1 MPKLSDTQA
10 ALLAAAAARPDLS
23 VLPPPETL
31 GLKGAALERTLKAL
45 SARGLIAAAPVQSRA
60 KRSKWADP
68 AAEAGEGER
77 LIVTPAGRAAIA
89 AKPGPDRA
97 AVPSPESA
105 TPART
110 TKNATLIT
118 LLSTDNGADIAA
130 LSTALG
136 WLPHTTRAALT
147 RLRHAGYGLEAIAPP
162 EGGARR
168 YRIAAAPQPPAGA

>member
-45 SARGLIAAAPVQSRA
+45 SARGLIAPAPVQSRA

-68 AAEAGEGER
+68 AEAGERER

-89 AKPGPDRA
+89 AAPDHQA
-97 AVPSPESA
+97 ATVPSSDGAGP
-105 TPART
+105 RT
-110 TKNATLIT
+110 TKNAMLIT
-118 LLSTDNGADIAA
+118 LVSTESGADIAS

-147 RLRHAGYGLEAIAPP
+147 RLRHAGYGLETIAPP

>member
-1 MPKLSDTQA
+1 MPKLSNTQA
-10 ALLAAAAARPDLS
+10 ALLATAAARPDLS

-45 SARGLIAAAPVQSRA
+45 SARGLIAPAPVQSRA

-68 AAEAGEGER
+68 AAETGEGER

-97 AVPSPESA
+97 AVSPESA

-118 LLSTDNGADIAA
+118 LLSADNGADIAA
-130 LSTALG
+130 LSSALG

-147 RLRHAGYGLEAIAPP
+147 RLRQAGYGLEAVAPA

-168 YRIAAAPQPPAGA
+168 YRITSSPQPAANA

>member
-23 VLPPPETL
+23 VLPAPETL
-31 GLKGAALERTLKAL
+31 RLKGAALERTLKAL
-45 SARGLIAAAPVQSRA
+45 SARGLIAAAPIEGRA
-60 KRSKWADP
+60 KRSKWAAP
-68 AAEAGEGER
+68 AADAGER

-97 AVPSPESA
+97 AVSPESA

-118 LLSTDNGADIAA
+118 LLSADNGADIAA
-130 LSTALG
+130 LSSALG

-147 RLRHAGYGLEAIAPP
+147 RLRQAGYGLEAVAPA

-168 YRIAAAPQPPAGA
+168 YRITSSPQPAANA

>member
-1 MPKLSDTQA
+1 MPKLTDTQA
-10 ALLAAAAARPDLS
+10 GLLAAAAARSDLS

-31 GLKGAALERTLKAL
+31 GLKGATLERTLKAL
-45 SARGLIAAAPVQSRA
+45 QGRGLIAAAPVEGRS

-68 AAEAGEGER
+68 AAEMGERER

-89 AKPGPDRA
+89 AEPGGEPAPALSPDGA
-97 AVPSPESA
+97 SP
-105 TPART
+105 TRP

-118 LLSTDNGADIAA
+118 LLSTESGADIAS

-147 RLRHAGYGLEAIAPP
+147 RLRQAGYGLEAVAPA
-162 EGGARR
+162 EGGSKR
-168 YRIAAAPQPPAGA
+168 YRIVTAPKPAAKT

>member
-1 MPKLSDTQA
+1 MPKLSNTQA

-68 AAEAGEGER
+68 AAEAGERER

-89 AKPGPDRA
+89 AEPDHQA
-97 AVPSPESA
+97 ATVPSSDGAGPK
-105 TPART
+105 T
-110 TKNATLIT
+110 TKNAMLIT
-118 LLSTDNGADIAA
+118 LVSTESGADIAS

-147 RLRHAGYGLEAIAPP
+147 RLRHAGYGLETIAPP